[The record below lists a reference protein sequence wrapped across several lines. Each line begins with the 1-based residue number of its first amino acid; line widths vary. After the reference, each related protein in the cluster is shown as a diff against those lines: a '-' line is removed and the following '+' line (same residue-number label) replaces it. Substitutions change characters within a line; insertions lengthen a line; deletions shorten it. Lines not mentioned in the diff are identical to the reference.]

1 MVFQKIHEFIEGLCH
16 LRMLDFSSILRE
28 NITVMC
34 LFFKM
39 AFSVNLASGIGT
51 SIERAELTL
60 SEICNDKETSRTS
73 KRCSH
78 EKTII
83 EK

>member
-1 MVFQKIHEFIEGLCH
+1 MVFQKIHEFIKGPCH
-16 LRMLDFSSILRE
+16 LRMLDFSSILLE
-28 NITVMC
+28 NIIVMC

-39 AFSVNLASGIGT
+39 AFSVNLASEIGT
-51 SIERAELTL
+51 SIERAKLTL

-73 KRCSH
+73 KRHSR